1 MATPTTEYTSH
12 TTAIPGL
19 LIFDVTEVG
28 DERGYFQEK
37 YQKAKLVAAGM
48 PESFTVFQNSL
59 SYNKDAGVTRGFHA
73 EPWDKYISVVT
84 GKVFAAY
91 VDLRAGDSFGAIV
104 TVEITPNV
112 AVFLPE
118 GVANSFQT
126 LEPNTYYLYSVN
138 AHWSADNY
146 DKYCFV
152 NLADPTLNVMWPI
165 SLDTATLSDRDRNHP
180 LLKDVQPMEVA

>member
-1 MATPTTEYTSH
+1 MAVPTTEITGH

-19 LIFDVTEVG
+19 LLFDVTYVG

-37 YQKAKLVAAGM
+37 YQKAKLVAAGL
-48 PESFTVFQNSL
+48 PEAFNVVQNSL

-84 GKVFAAY
+84 GRVFAAY
-91 VDLRAGDSFGAIV
+91 VDLRQGPSFGKVV
-104 TVEITPNV
+104 TTEIGPNRC
-112 AVFLPE
+112 VFLPK

-126 LEPNTYYLYSVN
+126 LEPETYYLYSVN

-146 DKYCFV
+146 DKYCFA
-152 NLADPTLNVMWPI
+152 NLADPEIGVKWPI
-165 SLDTATLSDRDRNHP
+165 ALDKATLSERDRNHP
-180 LLKDVQPMEVA
+180 LLKDVKPLEA